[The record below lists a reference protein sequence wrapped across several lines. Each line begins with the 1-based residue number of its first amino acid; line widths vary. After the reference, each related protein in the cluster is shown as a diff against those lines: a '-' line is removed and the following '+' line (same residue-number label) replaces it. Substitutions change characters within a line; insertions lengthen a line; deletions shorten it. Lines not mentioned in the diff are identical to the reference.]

1 MALTATTESSCAGDA
16 APDGCAGACGARDAA
31 DMLSDG
37 DAPGATRARG
47 GSARP
52 SQAGG
57 AADPAAGSDACGGG
71 AAGRAAS
78 DPGAAPPGDSA
89 TPLGVGP
96 ASQMTSAKAAAPIA
110 RPPATMP
117 SVSSALRD
125 RLRSSV
131 HVPVPG
137 VAGALLASGSRN
149 ASRIE
154 LPRALPR
161 PAPPTAGG

>member
-1 MALTATTESSCAGDA
+1 M
-16 APDGCAGACGARDAA
+16 P
-31 DMLSDG
+31 SDG

-117 SVSSALRD
+117 SVSSQLRD
-125 RLRSSV
+125 RLPSSV
-131 HVPVPG
+131 HAPVPG
-137 VAGALLASGSRN
+137 AAGALLASSSR
-149 ASRIE
+149 ARRQRRPGIAAGGGVEHDPRQSPDATVGPQQAGALEAQDRIRRGRIE
-154 LPRALPR
+154 
-161 PAPPTAGG
+161 

>member
-1 MALTATTESSCAGDA
+1 
-16 APDGCAGACGARDAA
+16 DGCAGACGARDAA
-31 DMLSDG
+31 GMLSDG

-57 AADPAAGSDACGGG
+57 SADPAAGSDACGGG

-78 DPGAAPPGDSA
+78 DPGAAPGDSA

-137 VAGALLASGSRN
+137 VAGALLASSSPN

-154 LPRALPR
+154 LTTALTR
-161 PAPPTAGG
+161 PAPATA